1 MKKLLLPLTLV
12 LSLFAL
18 TSTPAQTAP
27 PNSVTYTFTTMDTEG
42 GRSNATGTVVLQPLP
57 NGKTLVRIQARGLQ
71 MGGEYF
77 LTWSTGTSCAL
88 ETDNGEDVRALQG
101 SPERQPERH
110 GAARD
115 RPDLD
120 RLAGHPHRDRTGSGG
135 VRRLDALT

>member
-1 MKKLLLPLTLV
+1 MKKLLLPLLV

-71 MGGEYF
+71 SGGEYF

-88 ETDNGEDVRALQG
+88 ETDNAAKTFEHFKAHPNGNLNVTARLETDLTSIG
-101 SPERQPERH
+101 SLGIRTETGQVLVAC
-110 GAARD
+110 AAST
-115 RPDLD
+115 P
-120 RLAGHPHRDRTGSGG
+120 
-135 VRRLDALT
+135 